1 MPSVTRT
8 TNRTRAR
15 RGAAEQQVL
24 TAVEELLAEGEA
36 FTTLGVARIAERAG
50 IARSSFYVH
59 FPDKTELLMRLTA
72 SATDKLFEVA
82 EAWVVNDEATYADLQ
97 TTAQAV
103 LSEYRRHGALLTAF
117 AEVATYD
124 PVVAGFWRTRI
135 RGFADVLRKRIVRA
149 QKAGLVGKDIDA
161 AVTAEFIAWGTER
174 TVAQRVITDPEG
186 RDDAALADGIARS
199 IWTLVTGS
207 APAQ

>member
-1 MPSVTRT
+1 
-8 TNRTRAR
+8 
-15 RGAAEQQVL
+15 
-24 TAVEELLAEGEA
+24 
-36 FTTLGVARIAERAG
+36 
-50 IARSSFYVH
+50 
-59 FPDKTELLMRLTA
+59 MRLTA

-97 TTAQAV
+97 TTAAAV
-103 LSEYRRHGALLTAF
+103 LGEYRRHGALLTAF

-161 AVTAEFIAWGTER
+161 AVTAEFIAGDGTHR
-174 TVAQRVITDPEG
+174 RRASHHRPRGSRRRRAG
-186 RDDAALADGIARS
+186 RRHRRS
-199 IWTLVTGS
+199 IWTLVTGTT
-207 APAQ
+207 PAH

>member
-97 TTAQAV
+97 TTAAAV
-103 LSEYRRHGALLTAF
+103 LGEYRRHGALLTAF
-117 AEVATYD
+117 AEVAEPTTRSS
-124 PVVAGFWRTRI
+124 PGSGAHGSEGSPTCCASGSCARRRLAWSARTSTPR
-135 RGFADVLRKRIVRA
+135 
-149 QKAGLVGKDIDA
+149 
-161 AVTAEFIAWGTER
+161 
-174 TVAQRVITDPEG
+174 
-186 RDDAALADGIARS
+186 
-199 IWTLVTGS
+199 
-207 APAQ
+207 